1 MKYRQYL
8 KLEKSLSDNT
18 VDAYLTDLDKLLAYL
33 TLENINILDVRLEN
47 LEDFSAGLHD
57 IGIHPRSQARILSGI
72 RSFYRFLIM
81 EDYLKADPTELLES
95 PQTGFKLPE
104 VMTVEEIDLLIG
116 SIDRSTKEGQRNR
129 AILETLY
136 SCGLRVS
143 ELCNLKLSEL
153 YFEEGFI
160 KVEGKGSKQR
170 LVPIS
175 PRTIGQ
181 LMKEGK
187 KEEAETARAR
197 VAELKEGNK
206 ELDAAM
212 TQAATDMQNVL
223 YTIPNIPYDSVP
235 EGVGAEDNVVEKM
248 GGMETELPKDA
259 LPHWELAKKYDL
271 IDFDLG
277 VKITGAGFPVYKGK
291 GAQLQRALINFFLDE
306 ARKSGYTEIMPPTVV
321 NAASGYGTGQLP
333 DKEGQMYHCEVDD
346 LYLIP
351 TAEVPV
357 TNIYRDVILEEKQLP
372 IMNCAYTQCF
382 RREAGSYGKD
392 VRGLN
397 RLHEFSKVEL
407 VRIDKPEHS
416 KQSHQEMLDHVEGLL
431 QKLELPYRI
440 LRLCGGDMSFTAA
453 LCFDFEV
460 YSEAQKRWLEVSSVS
475 NFDTYQANRLKCRY
489 RNAEKKTEL
498 CHTLNGSALALPRI
512 VAALLENN
520 QTPEGIRIPKALVP
534 YCGFDMIE

>member
-1 MKYRQYL
+1 MLTIKQITENTDAVIRG
-8 KLEKSLSDNT
+8 LEKKRFK
-18 VDAYLTDLDKLLAYL
+18 DAKEMIEKVLELDSKRRNAQNQLDRNLAEVNS
-33 TLENINILDVRLEN
+33 TSKSI
-47 LEDFSAGLHD
+47 GL
-57 IGIHPRSQARILSGI
+57 
-72 RSFYRFLIM
+72 
-81 EDYLKADPTELLES
+81 
-95 PQTGFKLPE
+95 
-104 VMTVEEIDLLIG
+104 
-116 SIDRSTKEGQRNR
+116 
-129 AILETLY
+129 
-136 SCGLRVS
+136 
-143 ELCNLKLSEL
+143 
-153 YFEEGFI
+153 
-160 KVEGKGSKQR
+160 
-170 LVPIS
+170 
-175 PRTIGQ
+175 

-187 KEEAETARAR
+187 KEEAEAAKRR
-197 VAELKEGNK
+197 VSEIKEICKGLQAE
-206 ELDAAM
+206 M
-212 TQAATDMQNVL
+212 
-223 YTIPNIPYDSVP
+223 
-235 EGVGAEDNVVEKM
+235 DNVVEKM
-248 GGMETELPKDA
+248 GGMETELPKNA

-277 VKITGAGFPVYKGK
+277 VKITGAGFPVYKGQ
-291 GAQLQRALINFFLDE
+291 GARLQRALINFFLDE
-306 ARKSGYTEIMPPTVV
+306 ARASGYEEVMPPTVV

-357 TNIYRDVILEEKQLP
+357 TNIYRDVILDEKQLP
-372 IMNCAYTQCF
+372 IKNCAYTQCF

-431 QKLELPYRI
+431 KKLELPYRI

-460 YSEAQKRWLEVSSVS
+460 YSEAQQRWLEVSSVS

-489 RNAEKKTEL
+489 RDENKKIQL

-534 YCGFDMIE
+534 YTGFDMIK